1 MKVQKFDRLKFIA
14 TLNTIKK
21 YPVGESDEG
30 GIESMIHTDEE
41 NFRSIKLDKSILI
54 FIKLQHLNI
63 IFKLTNNDHIRCDC
77 CKH

>member
-1 MKVQKFDRLKFIA
+1 MFNAKQPNINWRYPTINMLFIAMKVQKFDRLKFIA

-41 NFRSIKLDKSILI
+41 NFTYELK
-54 FIKLQHLNI
+54 
-63 IFKLTNNDHIRCDC
+63 TW
-77 CKH
+77 